1 MNKTPQEL
9 TFETPV
15 TALRNIGPEKAKL
28 FAKRNIY
35 TIGDLLHAYP
45 RDYEN
50 RGDIVPLSDCRDGET
65 HAVLVTCLDKPAEGK
80 TYSGIPYVRML
91 ARDDSATLTVTFFGK
106 PFLTS
111 VIRKGAKYR
120 LYGKFTVGLY
130 GAESSTPDIE
140 PANGRDPLPDIL
152 PVYPM
157 TAGMTQNLMRKAV
170 DQCLPLC
177 ARIRETLPEEIRKTY
192 GLMGKKEYVR
202 QLHRPSSAEAL
213 EQAKRSAAFEDLL
226 VFQLALRSMRA
237 EKETQPAPVFRT
249 DGPPLSDAL
258 PFQLT
263 GAQKRVITD
272 VFSDLRKGIPMARL
286 VQGDVGSGKTVIAA
300 AALECCARN
309 GMQGVL
315 LAPTELLAEQ
325 HYATLRKWLEPR
337 GVRIA
342 LLTASVRESGKKEIR
357 KQLKNGEIDL
367 LIGTH
372 AVLQETVVFKSL
384 GLVVTDE
391 QHRFGVRQRAALLER
406 SEQNEQGLRAHM
418 LVMSATPIP
427 RSLSLI
433 LYGDLDVSVL
443 DELPPGRQPVQTMVL
458 LPKDRERIYLSI
470 RRQLRQGGQAYIICP
485 LVEDGED
492 ESSSRMSAESC
503 FQDLQTRV
511 FPDIPMGLVH
521 GKLSGTE
528 KAEAMRAFSEGKTRI
543 LVATSVIEV
552 GVDVP
557 NANVM
562 LIENAECFGLSQLH
576 QLRGRIG
583 RGSRKSFCVLL
594 NGSGK
599 ENSRL
604 DIMCRTADGFKIA
617 EADLAQRGPG
627 DFFGVA
633 QSGEMPI
640 GNADFADMRLVAETR
655 EALDG
660 ILPRIREDVFEPL
673 RLAVSVRTQSAGNGK
688 TVN

>member
-1 MNKTPQEL
+1 
-9 TFETPV
+9 
-15 TALRNIGPEKAKL
+15 

-35 TIGDLLHAYP
+35 TIGDLLHAFP
-45 RDYEN
+45 RNYEN
-50 RGDIVPLSDCRDGET
+50 RGDIRLLSDCRDGET
-65 HAVLVTCLDKPAEGK
+65 HAVLVTCVDKPSEGK

-91 ARDDSATLTVTFFGK
+91 ARDGSASLTVTFFGK
-106 PFLTS
+106 PFLAS

-130 GAESSTPDIE
+130 GAESNTPEIE
-140 PANGRDPLPDIL
+140 PAGGRSPLPDIL

-157 TAGMTQNLMRKAV
+157 TAGMTQNLMRKTV
-170 DQCLPLC
+170 EQCLHLC
-177 ARIRETLPEEIRKTY
+177 ARIRETLPEEIRQTY

-202 QLHRPSSAEAL
+202 QLHCPDSMEAL
-213 EQAKRSAAFEDLL
+213 ERAKRSAAFEDLL

-237 EKETQPAPVFRT
+237 EKETQPAPVFRA
-249 DGPPLSDAL
+249 DYAPLSDAL
-258 PFQLT
+258 PFTLT
-263 GAQKRVITD
+263 GAQKRVIED
-272 VFSDLRKGIPMARL
+272 VFSDFGKGVPMARL

-325 HYATLRKWLEPR
+325 HFATLRRWLEPR
-337 GVRIA
+337 GVKIA
-342 LLTASVRESGKKEIR
+342 LLTASIRESEKKEIR
-357 KQLKNGEIDL
+357 KRLNAGEIDL

-372 AVLQETVVFKSL
+372 AVLQESVAFRSI

-406 SEQNEQGLRAHM
+406 SERNEQGLRAHM
-418 LVMSATPIP
+418 LVLSATPIP

-458 LPKDRERIYLSI
+458 LPEDRERIYKSI
-470 RRQLRQGGQAYIICP
+470 RRQLTAGGQAYIICP

-492 ESSSRMSAESC
+492 GSRMSAESC
-503 FQDLQTRV
+503 YEDLRTRV

-521 GKLSGTE
+521 GKLSGAE
-528 KAEAMRAFSEGKTRI
+528 KAEAMKAFSEGKTRI

-604 DIMCRTADGFKIA
+604 DIMCKTADGFKIA

-633 QSGEMPI
+633 QSGEMPL
-640 GNADFADMRLVAETR
+640 GTADFADMRLVAETR
-655 EALDG
+655 EALDA
-660 ILPRIREDVFEPL
+660 ILPRMGEEAFEPL
-673 RLAVSVRTQSAGNGK
+673 RLAVSARTRSAGNGR